1 VDSKVVP
8 GAKRIPPNA
17 GKGRVKGVPNK
28 ITGDIKA
35 MVLGALEK
43 AHKDGGIGY
52 LVEQSEKNP
61 TAFMGLVGKV
71 LPLTLA
77 GDADSPLK
85 MVTRIELVAGDNGQ
99 G

>member
-8 GAKRIPPNA
+8 GAKWIPPNA

-61 TAFMGLVGKV
+61 NAFMGLVGRV
-71 LPLTLA
+71 LPLTVS
-77 GDADSPLK
+77 GDPDSPLA
-85 MVTRIELVAGDNGQ
+85 MSIAVTLVSNKG
-99 G
+99 